1 MKKPKKE
8 KIKAPKRKRK
18 NEINT
23 DKISKKTKK

>member
-1 MKKPKKE
+1 MKTPKKE

-18 NEINT
+18 NKINI